1 LLTRVPRISHSR
13 LCLFHLLLIALLPE
27 NYKPAPR
34 ETKADLDGTVNT
46 LDRKLKGRVY
56 LMIGDSF
63 PTTEVAPEG
72 SDDEESLLEAALRG
86 LGEHISTT
94 GKKSKQTKGE
104 GKDSGDSQNKLPLD
118 LYCPSQAPLA
128 VKLDT
133 FDPDQQTSTGFFGI
147 KTFFVKVQYDDGKI
161 SNKNIDF
168 AWLDRSEIV
177 ERVKASFGEEEA
189 KFYQYIL

>member
-1 LLTRVPRISHSR
+1 MLFLLLLT
-13 LCLFHLLLIALLPE
+13 ALLPE

-34 ETKADLDGTVNT
+34 ETKADLDGTVST
-46 LDRKLKGRVY
+46 LDRRLKERVY

-63 PTTEVAPEG
+63 PTTEIAPEV
-72 SDDEESLLEAALRG
+72 SDKEESLLEAALRG

-94 GKKSKQTKGE
+94 GKSKQKKGDNKVSDSTKP
-104 GKDSGDSQNKLPLD
+104 KLPLD

-133 FDPDQQTSTGFFGI
+133 FDADQQTSTGYFGT

-161 SNKNIDF
+161 LSNTSIDF

-189 KFYQYIL
+189 KFFKYML